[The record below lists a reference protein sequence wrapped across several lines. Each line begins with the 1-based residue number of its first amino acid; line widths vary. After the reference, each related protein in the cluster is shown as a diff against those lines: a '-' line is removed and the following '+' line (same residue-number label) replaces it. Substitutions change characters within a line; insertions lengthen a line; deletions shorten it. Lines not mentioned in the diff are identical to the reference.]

1 MLPLGSLV
9 SDLQNGW
16 SPKCL
21 PRPANSDEWGV
32 LKLGAVS
39 FGVFNQEENKALP
52 QGMKPLPE
60 LEVRKAE
67 VLISRANIHR
77 YVGACVE
84 VRETRPRLLLCDK
97 IFRVVFRTPSP
108 ILPTYLVEIVRTPHL
123 RHQIENAL
131 TGTSPTMKNITKA
144 SLLQLQ
150 VPVPRLG
157 VQQKIVEMVND
168 KRARIAEERRTAE
181 ARQAQTTREMEEMIL
196 GIRPI
201 G

>member
-1 MLPLGSLV
+1 
-9 SDLQNGW
+9 
-16 SPKCL
+16 
-21 PRPANSDEWGV
+21 
-32 LKLGAVS
+32 VS
-39 FGVFNQEENKALP
+39 FGVFNQEQNKALP
-52 QGMKPLPE
+52 QGMKPLTE

-108 ILPTYLVEIVRTPHL
+108 ILPTYLVEIMRTPHL
-123 RHQIENAL
+123 RHQIESAL

-150 VPVPRLG
+150 VPVSPPE
-157 VQQKIVEMVND
+157 VQRKIVEMVNE
-168 KRARIAEERRTAE
+168 KRARIAEERNTAE
-181 ARQAQTTREMEEMIL
+181 QRQSQAAREVEEMIL
-196 GIRPI
+196 GIRPV